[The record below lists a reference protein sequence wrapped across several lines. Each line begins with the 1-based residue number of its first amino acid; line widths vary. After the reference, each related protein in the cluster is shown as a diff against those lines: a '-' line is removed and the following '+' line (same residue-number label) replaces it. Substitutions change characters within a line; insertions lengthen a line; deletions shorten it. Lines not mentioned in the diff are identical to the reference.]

1 MENKDQNLS
10 VQEQQPNNGKRR
22 GAKLYIIAGLV
33 FLVLIA
39 GAVLA
44 FKFKAS
50 KQPQGQVP
58 VNNKQT
64 TDEQGITQY
73 ASDEALKA
81 IPNFAAVTQ
90 KYGLNLSPAQQKF
103 LENNNFLLIDK
114 TKTPYLSGFS
124 FDDMLTDF
132 DSIGGSGN
140 KYYRAPENTVLVTP
154 DIVLHT
160 YHRFFEMTLE
170 QLEQKELAQSLN
182 DFLTGLYGNLLTA
195 SKQNS
200 GYTAQRYQ
208 NLLAQITVARV
219 LFENKSAAK
228 PDSFASSDQED
239 AYNQKDNTIDSI
251 DNAKII
257 LLKYSAGL
265 TPDLISKIQTELASI
280 YKASDVGVSPLFG
293 QYSDTLKTDYTQFTP
308 RSHYT
313 KNSASRAYF
322 RTMMYLGRS
331 SYFMQKDIGITDTNL
346 LTKQFGTKS
355 QTGVTPSD
363 PWQKIMAITAFYA
376 GQSDDV
382 TYSEWKN
389 FETGILGNSQ
399 LTDADLTS
407 QANIQKMA
415 ASINQIRLPKILSD
429 VVVDEN
435 IYSQTKSDL
444 LRKSLSFRVFGQRFS
459 FDGWILNDLTA
470 GDEKTDTKLPSTPS
484 ALFIPAA
491 LGDAQAQKHSGEF
504 LQKTA
509 GFSSDEVTGFF
520 GKLVQKQSDISKLTQ
535 TDWFGSMG
543 SAWLYV
549 LGSLTKT
556 YNKTYPAYMQA
567 PAFLDKQIQ
576 TSLGSYTELKHDT
589 LLYAK
594 QSYAERGGGG
604 DENPP
609 LPPVVKGYVE
619 PNLDFWN
626 RFGQLITQTKEIFSK
641 NNLFSDSQV
650 SARLQNFQDITDFY
664 TSIAKQE
671 MQGNTIS
678 EADYEKLRTTQL
690 SFMAQPFDSAVQAD
704 ENSGK
709 VALIADVATDAVK
722 NQILYEADGRP
733 YLMLAIVNNENT
745 PRIVTGLAYNQY
757 EFTNPLGGQRL
768 TDETWKSWVY
778 DQTDKLPAKNFWY
791 NSLQP

>member
-1 MENKDQNLS
+1 
-10 VQEQQPNNGKRR
+10 
-22 GAKLYIIAGLV
+22 
-33 FLVLIA
+33 
-39 GAVLA
+39 
-44 FKFKAS
+44 
-50 KQPQGQVP
+50 
-58 VNNKQT
+58 
-64 TDEQGITQY
+64 
-73 ASDEALKA
+73 
-81 IPNFAAVTQ
+81 
-90 KYGLNLSPAQQKF
+90 
-103 LENNNFLLIDK
+103 
-114 TKTPYLSGFS
+114 
-124 FDDMLTDF
+124 
-132 DSIGGSGN
+132 
-140 KYYRAPENTVLVTP
+140 
-154 DIVLHT
+154 
-160 YHRFFEMTLE
+160 
-170 QLEQKELAQSLN
+170 
-182 DFLTGLYGNLLTA
+182 
-195 SKQNS
+195 
-200 GYTAQRYQ
+200 
-208 NLLAQITVARV
+208 
-219 LFENKSAAK
+219 
-228 PDSFASSDQED
+228 
-239 AYNQKDNTIDSI
+239 
-251 DNAKII
+251 
-257 LLKYSAGL
+257 
-265 TPDLISKIQTELASI
+265 
-280 YKASDVGVSPLFG
+280 
-293 QYSDTLKTDYTQFTP
+293 
-308 RSHYT
+308 
-313 KNSASRAYF
+313 
-322 RTMMYLGRS
+322 MMYLGRS

-346 LTKQFGTKS
+346 LTKQFGIKS

-382 TYSEWKN
+382 TYTEWQN

-415 ASINQIRLPKILSD
+415 DSINQIRLPKILSD

-444 LRKSLSFRVFGQRFS
+444 LRNSLSFRVFGQRFS

-470 GDEKTDTKLPSTPS
+470 GQEKTDVKLPSTPS

-509 GFSSDEVTGFF
+509 GFNSDEVTGFF
-520 GKLVQKQSDISKLTQ
+520 GKLAQKQSDISKLTQ

-556 YNKTYPAYMQA
+556 YDKTFPAYMQA

-619 PNLDFWN
+619 PNMDFWN

-641 NNLFSDSQV
+641 NNLFGDSQV

-664 TSIAKQE
+664 TSIANQE
-671 MQGNTIS
+671 MQGKAIS

-690 SFMAQPFDSAVQAD
+690 FVYGTAV
-704 ENSGK
+704 
-709 VALIADVATDAVK
+709 
-722 NQILYEADGRP
+722 
-733 YLMLAIVNNENT
+733 
-745 PRIVTGLAYNQY
+745 
-757 EFTNPLGGQRL
+757 
-768 TDETWKSWVY
+768 
-778 DQTDKLPAKNFWY
+778 
-791 NSLQP
+791 